1 VTHGDDGHPSAGSRP
16 FPVLLLEGTLV
27 HKLPVDGR
35 EDSLL
40 ALPEPRVSLGR
51 LYHRHHRLRGRLVS
65 REVAEIARK
74 GVRGEPEDSLQF
86 GNPPGLR
93 CGLAGDPLGDRCL
106 GDAKRGRKL
115 ALRQAALGASALER
129 PCKVVPLIG
138 RRHLIVLSQALG
150 HVNRMPD
157 QPITGRFPRAD
168 KSIAVRRPLGTYT
181 VPREP
186 GSTRGSGPTGLLHG
200 EGP

>member
-1 VTHGDDGHPSAGSRP
+1 MTHGDDGRPSGGGRP
-16 FPVLLLEGTLV
+16 FSVLLLEGTLV

-40 ALPEPRVSLGR
+40 AFPEPRVSLGC

-74 GVRGEPEDSLQF
+74 GVGGEPEDSLQLA
-86 GNPPGLR
+86 NPPGLR
-93 CGLAGDPLGDRCL
+93 CGLAGEPLGDGGL

-115 ALRQAALGASALER
+115 ALGQAALGASALER
-129 PCKVVPLIG
+129 PREVLPLIG
-138 RRHLIVLSQALG
+138 RRHVIVLSQALG

-157 QPITGRFPRAD
+157 PPISGRFSQAD
-168 KSIAVRRPLGTYT
+168 NFIAVRRPLVTYT
-181 VPREP
+181 IPREP
-186 GSTRGSGPTGLLHG
+186 ASTRGSGPTGLLHG